1 MKKLIFIFYLLLFN
15 LHFSQDLNFEEKY
28 NSLIEYLE
36 KENWTEAETLSK
48 TLLNSAETNPDMQTE
63 TMVLRYMY
71 IYSNAG
77 LLNDKK
83 ISKEEALKKVQFLK
97 GKEFIMA
104 SHPFKEGCYNNCTSF
119 ANEAKN
125 TFFTGVNNK
134 NATQILCFEYVNIP
148 NGIKENAKELDG
160 KIISLKGTLKEIS
173 VDGNILPRYQLKF
186 SDGEYNVHD

>member
-1 MKKLIFIFYLLLFN
+1 MKKLIFIFCFLLFN
-15 LHFSQDLNFEEKY
+15 LNFAQEFNFEEKY
-28 NSLIEYLE
+28 NTLIEYLE
-36 KENWTEAETLSK
+36 KENWSEAEALSK
-48 TLLNSAETNPDMQTE
+48 ILLNSTEANSNMQTE

-71 IYSNAG
+71 IYSSAG

-104 SHPFKEGCYNNCTSF
+104 SHPFKEDCYNNCTSF

-134 NATQILCFEYVNIP
+134 KATQILCFEYVNIP
-148 NGIKENAKELDG
+148 NGIKENAEELDG
-160 KIISLKGTLKEIS
+160 KIISLKGTLQEIS
-173 VDGNILPRYQLKF
+173 VDGNILPRYQLRF
-186 SDGEYNVHD
+186 SDGEYNVQN